1 MLAGGGTL
9 YLYALGMGIPLVVVT
24 LFGNKLIPRSGPWMQ
39 YVKEAFGFVILALPV
54 FYWKGCWGCLGF
66 TFMEP
71 AGRRVLWLG
80 VCIEPESARWLG
92 AGLPVIALGR
102 TVDRGSPLARLGL

>member
-54 FYWKGCWGCLGF
+54 FYWKGCWGMSGVYVYGACWPSRSL
-66 TFMEP
+66 
-71 AGRRVLWLG
+71 AGRLY
-80 VCIEPESARWLG
+80 
-92 AGLPVIALGR
+92 
-102 TVDRGSPLARLGL
+102 